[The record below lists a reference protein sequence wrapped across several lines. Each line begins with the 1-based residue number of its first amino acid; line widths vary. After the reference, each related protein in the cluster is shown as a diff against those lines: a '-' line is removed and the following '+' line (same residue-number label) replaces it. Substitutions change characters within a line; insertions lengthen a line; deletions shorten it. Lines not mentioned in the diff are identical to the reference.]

1 MCLIV
6 QSLEQIQRFY
16 GKSYK
21 TIILNCVTKLIF
33 SGCEISDCKYISE
46 MVGTIHIPKSSRNFN
61 ETNNI
66 NQADGDI
73 RKKQD
78 SQSES
83 SGEISSSNTVP
94 LSLIMPAELRQLK
107 RDKAI
112 LIQSNKKAAIIPL
125 KPFFE
130 TVSRANTLESS
141 KTADL
146 I

>member
-1 MCLIV
+1 M
-6 QSLEQIQRFY
+6 
-16 GKSYK
+16 
-21 TIILNCVTKLIF
+21 TKLIF

-46 MVGTIHIPKSSRNFN
+46 MVGTSHIPKSSRHFN
-61 ETNNI
+61 ETHHI

-83 SGEISSSNTVP
+83 SGESASSNTVP

-112 LIQSNKKAAIIPL
+112 LIQRNKKAAIIPL

-130 TVSRANTLESS
+130 TVSRANEM
-141 KTADL
+141 K
-146 I
+146 